1 MKKIYS
7 LFILILVS
15 NFTFST
21 NWVGFDSSLPT
32 KFEAKSIQ
40 SSYESSEVQFKLNG
54 YSLTPI
60 ETQWGTHYKVETEGG
75 SSIMKSGNPDLD
87 QVFASLVVPDNTS
100 SRLEIVSSSFTEIE
114 NIDVAPS
121 KGNLTRD
128 VSPSDI
134 PFSKSV
140 TYNQNKFY
148 PGELASLRD
157 PYILRDFRGQTVVS
171 YPFQY
176 NPVTRTLR
184 VYTDITV
191 RIINEG
197 QGDKN
202 ILRRSSSLNEID
214 AEFKSIYQ
222 RQFINFEDTQT
233 RFEYLADQ
241 GNMLVIC
248 YDAFMP
254 QMEPFVQWKN
264 RKGIPTEM
272 VGVSSIGS
280 SSNAIKSYVEN
291 YYNTNGLTFLLLVG
305 DIDQIPS
312 PLINGSAADPSY
324 GFILGNDSY
333 AEVIVGRFSGS
344 TPAHI
349 NTQVERT
356 LNYEQNPTQTEHF
369 NRALGIASNEGQGIG
384 MNNYSDDDFQDWL
397 WDTVISDTY
406 DDYQGIYDSNGGSA
420 SQGVSAVNNGYG
432 LLNYT
437 GHGSISSWGNGAP
450 ITSSQVNS
458 LTNTDKL
465 PFVITVGCNVGEFN
479 NINECFTESWL
490 RSTSNGSPTGAIAHL
505 GSTIPQSWEP
515 PMHAQWAMNS
525 IITDNYDENFTKT
538 VGGISVNGCMHMN
551 DAQGSAGSNETNYWT
566 LFGDPSLNLRTQAP
580 YNLNII
586 HDEVII
592 IGQSDYIVD
601 VGVDGAL
608 VAISRDGDLISSAYS
623 NGGVA
628 ILSLNPNDITPGMVD
643 LVVTAFNK
651 NLYESELAIISPSGP
666 YLIYSSFSNISNST
680 DVQHIEA
687 SNTISLNLLVENVG
701 IELASDIDVLISSND
716 PYINIIEGNT
726 SINEILPSQINS
738 TNQPVVF
745 TVAGNAP
752 DGYYANFSASFSS
765 QNLNWQSN
773 FSILVH
779 APNFELDNLIHTDQ
793 SLDGIWD
800 QGEELSIS
808 IDLIN
813 SGNLGFGV
821 YPGAFIQ
828 TDSQYAS
835 IITNSSD
842 NIFYGI
848 SANDSYT
855 GTFTVVA
862 SNDAPPGTNVDFSI
876 TWGPSEI
883 SEDYCV
889 QYLCPDETV
898 YNFLL
903 TIGLVTD
910 AESFFPED
918 LYAVNQDDQSIYVSW
933 EEVVEYDCNADAPYS
948 DSCYAQVIDLDSY
961 CCDFSWDGIC
971 ESAYNECINRNT
983 FMNQPLS
990 NIVNRQNTENYK
1002 TFQRDVTGYYVFRDG
1017 EFITFTEN
1025 TFFEDYNIENGF
1037 EYCYSVSAVYDSH
1050 QSQVCPEFCIES
1062 NFSGNLVGDI
1072 NFDNVL
1078 NILDV
1083 VSIVNVILDSSD
1095 LSSSIADINNDS
1107 EINILDVILLV
1118 NIILNQ

>member
-7 LFILILVS
+7 LSILILVS

-40 SSYESSEVQFKLNG
+40 SSSESSEVQFKLNG

-202 ILRRSSSLNEID
+202 ILRRSSSINEID

-222 RQFINFEDTQT
+222 KQFINFEDTQT

-241 GNMLVIC
+241 GNMLIIC

-291 YYNTNGLTFLLLVG
+291 YYSTNGLTFLLLVG

-356 LNYEQNPTQTEHF
+356 LTYEQNPTQTEHF
-369 NRALGIASNEGQGIG
+369 NRALGIASNQGTG
-384 MNNYSDDDFQDWL
+384 MNGFYDDEFQDWL
-397 WDTVISDTY
+397 WESLLSSYTY
-406 DDYQGIYDSNGGSA
+406 EQFDGIYDPNGSVL
-420 SQGVSAVNNGYG
+420 QGVNIINQGVGII
-432 LLNYT
+432 NYT
-437 GHGSISSWGNGAP
+437 GHAGPTGWGNGSP
-450 ITSSQVNS
+450 IDVSDVES
-458 LTNTDKL
+458 LSNNGRL
-465 PFVITVGCNVGEFN
+465 PFIWTVGCNPGEFN
-479 NINECFTESWL
+479 NYSTSFTESWL
-490 RSTSNGSPTGAIAHL
+490 RSVDSEGNAIGAVGHL
-505 GSTIPQSWEP
+505 GSTISQSWEP
-515 PMHAQWAMNS
+515 PMHGQWAFNS
-525 IITDNYDENFTKT
+525 ILVENFNNEFTKSF
-538 VGGISVNGCMHMN
+538 GGISANGCMHMN
-551 DAQGSAGSNETNYWT
+551 DAQGAAGVNETNHWT
-566 LFGDPSLNLRTQAP
+566 LFGDPSLVVRTDSP
-580 YNLNII
+580 TDLNVMY
-586 HDEVII
+586 DSSLVL
-592 IGQSDYIVD
+592 GQENFIVD

-608 VAISRDGDLISSAYS
+608 VAISREGDLISSAYS

-628 ILSLNPNDITPGMVD
+628 ILSLNPNDITPGIVD

-666 YLIYSSFSNISNST
+666 YLIYSSFSNISNSF
-680 DVQHIEA
+680 DAQYIEA
-687 SNTISLNLLVENVG
+687 SNTINLNLLVENVG

-716 PYINIIEGNT
+716 PYIDIVEATT

-752 DGYYANFSASFSS
+752 DEYYANFSASFSS
-765 QNLNWQSN
+765 QDLNWQSN

-779 APNFELDNLIHTDQ
+779 APNFELDNLVHSDQ

-821 YPGAFIQ
+821 YPGALIQ
-828 TDSQYAS
+828 TDSQYVS

-848 SANDSYT
+848 SANDAYT

-883 SEDYCV
+883 SEDYCI
-889 QYLCPDETV
+889 QYQCPDETV
-898 YNFLL
+898 YNFSL

-910 AESFFPED
+910 SESFFPED
-918 LYAVNQDDQSIYVSW
+918 LYAVNQGDQSIYVSW

-971 ESAYNECINRNT
+971 ESAYNECINRNA
-983 FMNQPLS
+983 FLNQPLS

-1002 TFQRDVTGYYVFRDG
+1002 TSQRDVTGYYVFRDG

-1095 LSSSIADINNDS
+1095 LSSTIADINNDS